1 VLINRTIVGTEQ
13 TSYTFYV
20 PPTITISDNPLA
32 PFPQVTKYL
41 PPGSDKLDK
50 RTEVG
55 FTPQTNLP
63 LAYLYVSSSCSFLTC
78 LSLNPEDIS
87 EKDRRGEQF
96 NEWVN
101 QRMDADDRYGKGFS
115 KLADGPRYDV
125 YYGDQKA
132 RHVEARWYVTSFL
145 SFFLSSLILV
155 FFHGSCV
162 ESVADKVVRNVW
174 PSLNLFPEHPSQHRS
189 H

>member
-1 VLINRTIVGTEQ
+1 MLTNRTIVGTEQ

-63 LAYLYVSSSCSFLTC
+63 LAYLYVSFSCSFLTC
-78 LSLNPEDIS
+78 LSSLNFKRYFE
-87 EKDRRGEQF
+87 ERQERGNKSVE
-96 NEWVN
+96 
-101 QRMDADDRYGKGFS
+101 RMDADDRYGKGFS

-132 RHVEARWYVTSFL
+132 RHVEARWYVPFILL
-145 SFFLSSLILV
+145 SK
-155 FFHGSCV
+155 C
-162 ESVADKVVRNVW
+162 
-174 PSLNLFPEHPSQHRS
+174 LNLIFSQRKCAGERG
-189 H
+189 